1 MQDYN
6 DFYMKSLQSG
16 AQPDSFGNIQH
27 TPASMAT
34 FAMNEQNEHFFN
46 ESRQSLLVDSNHPT
60 LDSIAKNGFL
70 AWVFDG
76 K

>member
-1 MQDYN
+1 MDYN
-6 DFYMKSLQSG
+6 DFYVKSLGAG

-34 FAMNEQNEHFFN
+34 FAMNEEHERFFN
-46 ESRQSLLVDSNHPT
+46 ESGNRP
-60 LDSIAKNGFL
+60 LDHVVNNGGIWNWLFN
-70 AWVFDG
+70 G